1 MPWGHRATCVCL
13 VFYLYSFSGEC
24 FARGEG
30 LEGGQSPLSGEAPT
44 QATSQSERVGERG
57 RSAPSLISP
66 GREAGWAG
74 KSTSA
79 RKLKED
85 GFLNLHASSGAP
97 SSGCRRCAGYVCPFS
112 APVSDL
118 CPHIRHGRRAGAG
131 KVHGEMEA
139 EGEMLRGTFML
150 PRLRTVSPTYK
161 RR

>member
-1 MPWGHRATCVCL
+1 MFCEGRGVGGGSVPVVGGGSNPSDEPEWAGGGAGPKRP
-13 VFYLYSFSGEC
+13 
-24 FARGEG
+24 FADF
-30 LEGGQSPLSGEAPT
+30 
-44 QATSQSERVGERG
+44 
-57 RSAPSLISP
+57 P

-85 GFLNLHASSGAP
+85 GFLDLHASSGAP

-131 KVHGEMEA
+131 KVRGEMEA